1 MVQTLKLPPYNI
13 PIEGIE
19 RDKDKLTRVMDA
31 LPYIEANQVCI
42 PEDAPFTNDFVSE
55 CEAFTADDSH
65 DFDDQ
70 VDPLVDAVDDMLQS
84 GNKLKQWEALAAK
97 RAPE

>member
-1 MVQTLKLPPYNI
+1 MIQTLKVPPYNI

-19 RDKDKLTRVMDA
+19 RDKDRFTRVNDA
-31 LPYIEANQVCI
+31 LPYIEVGAVCI
-42 PEDAPFTNDFVSE
+42 PEESSFTNGFVQE

-70 VDPLVDAVDDMLQS
+70 VDPLVDAVMDMLSS
-84 GNKLKQWEALAAK
+84 GNKIKQWTALGK
-97 RAPE
+97 KG